1 MPDVILL
8 YTTWP
13 DAEKAQAA
21 AEAAIAARLAA
32 CVNIF
37 APIQSIY
44 RWEGEIE
51 RAVETPMTLKS
62 TTQAAPA
69 LRRLL
74 IELHPY
80 ELPCILA
87 WPVSREHSHADFLTW
102 VQDESRG
109 GAPPDTAGKR

>member
-21 AEAAIAARLAA
+21 GEAAVAARLAA
-32 CVNIF
+32 CVNVF
-37 APIQSIY
+37 APIRSIY

-51 RAVETPMTLKS
+51 RAEETPMTLKS
-62 TTQAAPA
+62 TAEAAPA

-74 IELHPY
+74 IEMHPY
-80 ELPCILA
+80 DLPCILA
-87 WPVSREHSHADFLTW
+87 WPVSAGLSHPDFLAW
-102 VQDESRG
+102 VQAETR
-109 GAPPDTAGKR
+109 A

>member
-21 AEAAIAARLAA
+21 GEAAIAARLAA
-32 CVNIF
+32 CINIF

-44 RWEGEIE
+44 RWEGQIE
-51 RAVETPMTLKS
+51 RASETPMTLK
-62 TTQAAPA
+62 TTAEAAPA

-74 IELHPY
+74 TRLHPY
-80 ELPCILA
+80 DLPCILGWAVSDELSHPEFLA
-87 WPVSREHSHADFLTW
+87 WVKAETTAPAD
-102 VQDESRG
+102 R
-109 GAPPDTAGKR
+109 